1 VYKRNFN
8 SFIVTLLHLYSQ
20 NYIVMEEMEIKQ
32 NGEDPNSQKRDK
44 RKTICLG
51 AHIGTMPLMA

>member
-1 VYKRNFN
+1 
-8 SFIVTLLHLYSQ
+8 
-20 NYIVMEEMEIKQ
+20 MEEMEIKQ